1 MNDYLQTW
9 RRSFDFTGRAR
20 RREFWLFVGANV
32 LLFSFAERIL
42 RMSVSIEEYE
52 TLVRQTLYCL
62 VLVPTL
68 AVTVR
73 RLHDTD
79 KSGGTIFIALIIL
92 VGPFLL
98 LACLLQDGQAGENR
112 FGPDPK
118 NRPSDDPTSLRL
130 LPCTPVE

>member
-1 MNDYLQTW
+1 MRDYLQTW
-9 RRSFDFTGRAR
+9 RRSFNFSGRAR
-20 RREFWLFVGANV
+20 RREFWLFVCINA
-32 LLFSFAERIL
+32 LLFSFVERIL
-42 RMSVSIEEYE
+42 RMSLSLEAYE
-52 TLVRQTLYCL
+52 ALVRQTLYCL
-62 VLVPTL
+62 VLIPTL

-92 VGPFLL
+92 VGPMLL
-98 LACLLQDGQAGENR
+98 LACFLQDGQAGKNR

-118 NRPSDDPTSLRL
+118 NRPANDPSSLRL

>member
-9 RRSFDFTGRAR
+9 RRSFNFSGRAR
-20 RREFWLFVGANV
+20 RREFWAFVCVNAV
-32 LLFSFAERIL
+32 LFSFVERIL

-52 TLVRQTLYCL
+52 TLARQALYCL

-79 KSGGTIFIALIIL
+79 KSGGTIFIALIII
-92 VGPFLL
+92 VGPLLL
-98 LACLLQDGQAGENR
+98 LACFLQDGQAGKNR

-118 NRPSDDPTSLRL
+118 NRPSDDPSSLRL
-130 LPCTPVE
+130 MACTPVE

>member
-9 RRSFDFTGRAR
+9 QRSFVFSGRAS
-20 RREFWLFVGANV
+20 RREFWTFVIVNA
-32 LLFSFAERIL
+32 LLLAVIERML
-42 RMSVSIEEYE
+42 SVFLVVEEYE
-52 TLVRQTLYCL
+52 TLAREFLACVS
-62 VLVPTL
+62 LVPFV

-92 VGPFLL
+92 VGPILL
-98 LACLLQDGQAGENR
+98 LACLLQKGQAGENR

-118 NRPSDDPTSLRL
+118 NRPSDDPSSLRL
-130 LPCTPVE
+130 LTCTPVE